1 MRKSSFT
8 LVELLIVIGI
18 IIILAGILL
27 PVVNSGIKKADMTKA
42 KAEITTLVNAIKQ
55 FESTYGF
62 LPTSACDTNGKVTDY
77 ELLIRILQAEELSAT
92 PPPAPADVVN
102 VRKVRF
108 LDVQGNEPGTYTDPW
123 DNNYEIL
130 LDHDY
135 DGKISQNV
143 DGIVTANP
151 YYFTIVVWS
160 LGSNSEHRDNV
171 YSFPVAWSKKDAGYA
186 ISK

>member
-62 LPTSACDTNGKVTDY
+62 LPTSACDAATGKVTDY
-77 ELLIRILQAEELSAT
+77 ELLIRILQAEETTT
-92 PPPAPADVVN
+92 PAVN

-108 LDVQGNEPGTYTDPW
+108 LDVQGNVPGTYTDPW

-151 YYFTIVVWS
+151 YYFTVVVWS
-160 LGSNSEHRDNV
+160 MGSNSEHRDNV
-171 YSFPVAWSKKDAGYA
+171 YSFPVAWSKQDAKYA